1 MVTLSASRAVILAR
15 SILRVSEV
23 TVSAIISSIPVT
35 LSTIIL
41 TVSTLADG
49 EVIFPVTVAV

>member
-15 SILRVSEV
+15 STSRVSEV
-23 TVSAIISSIPVT
+23 TVPAIISSIPVT
-35 LSTIIL
+35 LSTITL